1 MNGSSDPDQEDK
13 MRMLSVVAG
22 AAAALLFGVAPARA
36 QPLIVAEV
44 EAPGINCVFAP
55 SCIITVNDSVGFIP
69 LPYLTAPNT
78 AFLQS
83 RTVPG
88 APGTPAAGKAG
99 YLYRISLTQAAGT
112 ADCLGGPVLNF
123 RPALR
128 LPFKPGQLADVFV
141 ITGGGAWHH
150 RLEVGDEIRRR
161 DRVRTGQALMSYRRA
176 KHAEHNLLLR
186 ARRRG
191 ADDDD
196 PRADLQQRKP
206 AALQRAGARARALR
220 GRRSNA

>member
-78 AFLQS
+78 AFCS
-83 RTVPG
+83 RARFP
-88 APGTPAAGKAG
+88 APPA
-99 YLYRISLTQAAGT
+99 R
-112 ADCLGGPVLNF
+112 
-123 RPALR
+123 RP
-128 LPFKPGQLADVFV
+128 
-141 ITGGGAWHH
+141 
-150 RLEVGDEIRRR
+150 
-161 DRVRTGQALMSYRRA
+161 RA
-176 KHAEHNLLLR
+176 K
-186 ARRRG
+186 
-191 ADDDD
+191 
-196 PRADLQQRKP
+196 P
-206 AALQRAGARARALR
+206 AT
-220 GRRSNA
+220 SI

>member
-1 MNGSSDPDQEDK
+1 

-22 AAAALLFGVAPARA
+22 AAAALLFGLPAARA

-55 SCIITVNDSVGFIP
+55 SCTITVNDSVGFIP

-99 YLYRISLTQAAGT
+99 YIYRISLTQAAGT
-112 ADCLGGPVLNF
+112 ADCLGGLVLNF
-123 RPALR
+123 GPALR
-128 LPFKPGQLADVFV
+128 LPFKPGQLADGFV
-141 ITGGGAWHH
+141 ITGGG
-150 RLEVGDEIRRR
+150 LGTI
-161 DRVRTGQALMSYRRA
+161 GL
-176 KHAEHNLLLR
+176 
-186 ARRRG
+186 
-191 ADDDD
+191 
-196 PRADLQQRKP
+196 
-206 AALQRAGARARALR
+206 
-220 GRRSNA
+220 

>member
-1 MNGSSDPDQEDK
+1 

-36 QPLIVAEV
+36 QSLIIAEV
-44 EAPGINCVFAP
+44 EARGINCVFAP

-88 APGTPAAGKAG
+88 TPAAGKAG

-112 ADCLGGPVLNF
+112 ADCLGGLVLNF
-123 RPALR
+123 GPALR

-141 ITGGGAWHH
+141 ITGGGLGTIGLKSAN
-150 RLEVGDEIRRR
+150 RFGDVIVFELAKALCLAGGQDMQNTTFFFGLAAEAPTMTTPAQIFSRGSPPLYSVQA
-161 DRVRTGQALMSYRRA
+161 RV
-176 KHAEHNLLLR
+176 
-186 ARRRG
+186 
-191 ADDDD
+191 
-196 PRADLQQRKP
+196 P
-206 AALQRAGARARALR
+206 AH
-220 GRRSNA
+220 

>member
-36 QPLIVAEV
+36 QSLIIAEV
-44 EAPGINCVFAP
+44 EARGINCVFAP

-88 APGTPAAGKAG
+88 TPAAGKAG

-112 ADCLGGPVLNF
+112 ADCLGGLVLNF
-123 RPALR
+123 GPALR

-141 ITGGGAWHH
+141 ITGGGLGTIGLKSAN
-150 RLEVGDEIRRR
+150 RFGDVIVFELAKALCLAGGQDMQNTTFFFGLAAEAPTMTTPAQIFSRGSPPLYSVQA
-161 DRVRTGQALMSYRRA
+161 RV
-176 KHAEHNLLLR
+176 
-186 ARRRG
+186 
-191 ADDDD
+191 
-196 PRADLQQRKP
+196 P
-206 AALQRAGARARALR
+206 AH
-220 GRRSNA
+220 

>member
-22 AAAALLFGVAPARA
+22 AAAALLFGAAPARA

-88 APGTPAAGKAG
+88 ASGTPTAGKAG

-112 ADCLGGPVLNF
+112 ADCLGGLVLNF
-123 RPALR
+123 GPALR

-141 ITGGGAWHH
+141 ITGGGLGTIGLKSAN
-150 RLEVGDEIRRR
+150 RFGDVIVFELAKSLCLAGGPDMHNTSFFFGLAAEAASMTTSAQIFASGNPPLYTVQA
-161 DRVRTGQALMSYRRA
+161 RV
-176 KHAEHNLLLR
+176 
-186 ARRRG
+186 
-191 ADDDD
+191 
-196 PRADLQQRKP
+196 P
-206 AALQRAGARARALR
+206 AH
-220 GRRSNA
+220 

>member
-22 AAAALLFGVAPARA
+22 AAAALLFGVAAARA

-55 SCIITVNDSVGFIP
+55 SCTVTVNDSVGFIP
-69 LPYLTAPNT
+69 LPYLSAPNT

-99 YLYRISLTQAAGT
+99 YIYRISLTQAAGT
-112 ADCLGGPVLNF
+112 ADCLGGLVLNF
-123 RPALR
+123 GPALR

-141 ITGGGAWHH
+141 ITGGGLGTIGLKSAN
-150 RLEVGDEIRRR
+150 RFGDVIVFELAKALCLAGGQDMQNTTFFFGLAAEAPTMTTSAQIFSRGSPPLYSVQA
-161 DRVRTGQALMSYRRA
+161 RV
-176 KHAEHNLLLR
+176 
-186 ARRRG
+186 
-191 ADDDD
+191 
-196 PRADLQQRKP
+196 P
-206 AALQRAGARARALR
+206 AH
-220 GRRSNA
+220 

>member
-112 ADCLGGPVLNF
+112 ADCLGGLVLNF

-141 ITGGGAWHH
+141 ITGGGLGTIGLKSAT
-150 RLEVGDEIRRR
+150 RFGDVIVFELAKPLCLTGGQNMQNTTFFFGLAAEAPTMTTPAQIFSSGNPPLYSVQA
-161 DRVRTGQALMSYRRA
+161 RV
-176 KHAEHNLLLR
+176 
-186 ARRRG
+186 
-191 ADDDD
+191 
-196 PRADLQQRKP
+196 P
-206 AALQRAGARARALR
+206 AH
-220 GRRSNA
+220 

>member
-1 MNGSSDPDQEDK
+1 MNGSSDQEGE

-22 AAAALLFGVAPARA
+22 AAAALLFGVSPARA

-55 SCIITVNDSVGFIP
+55 SCTVTVNDSVGFIP

-99 YLYRISLTQAAGT
+99 YIYRISLTQAAGS
-112 ADCLGGPVLNF
+112 ADCLGGLVLNF
-123 RPALR
+123 GPALR

-141 ITGGGAWHH
+141 IARGGLGTIGLRSAN
-150 RLEVGDEIRRR
+150 RFGDVIVFELAKPLCLAGGPDMQNTTFFFGLAAEAPTMTTSAQIFSSGNPPLYSVQA
-161 DRVRTGQALMSYRRA
+161 RV
-176 KHAEHNLLLR
+176 
-186 ARRRG
+186 
-191 ADDDD
+191 
-196 PRADLQQRKP
+196 P
-206 AALQRAGARARALR
+206 AH
-220 GRRSNA
+220 